1 MKGEGVAGETVQGE
15 GVAGETVQGEGFAGK
30 AVQGKGVA
38 GKAVQSEG
46 VAGKAVQSER
56 VGRREFLTGLAAA
69 AAALALPRRA
79 LALQDASRLV
89 IGHIQHGG
97 NWNPRPS
104 ALRRLGWELMR
115 RTSIETSSDAVTVRL
130 DRVGLHRFPLLYL
143 SGAGALPPLAEGERA
158 ALRRHLQYGGFLL
171 VDSADGSDGAGFDAS
186 VRRELAR
193 VLPAAP
199 IQPVARD
206 HVLSKSFYLLD
217 RQGGRVLVKPWL
229 EAQALDGRLS
239 VVYSQ
244 NDLGGA
250 WARSELG
257 DWEYPCT
264 PGGEPQ
270 RETAIRLGVNLAM
283 YALCTDYKDD
293 AVHLPFIMR
302 RRS

>member
-1 MKGEGVAGETVQGE
+1 MPP
-15 GVAGETVQGEGFAGK
+15 
-30 AVQGKGVA
+30 
-38 GKAVQSEG
+38 SP
-46 VAGKAVQSER
+46 R
-56 VGRREFLTGLAAA
+56 PLPRRKFLGGLAAA
-69 AAALALPRRA
+69 LAAAAWPRGARA
-79 LALQDASRLV
+79 LGDASRLA

-104 ALRRLGWELMR
+104 ALRRLGWELTR
-115 RTSIETSSDAVTVRL
+115 RTSIETANDAVPVRL
-130 DRVGLHRFPLLYL
+130 DRSGLHRHPMLYL
-143 SGAGALPPLAEGERA
+143 AGAGTLPPLSEPERA

-171 VDSADGSDGAGFDAS
+171 VDSADASDGTGFDAS
-186 VRRELAR
+186 VRRELAK

-199 IQPVARD
+199 LQPVPRD
-206 HVLSKSFYLLD
+206 HVLHKSFYLLD
-217 RQGGRVLVKPWL
+217 RQGGRVLVKPWI
-229 EAQALDGRLS
+229 EAQALDGRLA
-239 VVYSQ
+239 VLYSQ

-250 WARSELG
+250 WARTEVG

-270 RETAIRLGVNLAM
+270 RETAIRIGVNLAM

>member
-1 MKGEGVAGETVQGE
+1 MPTPRPL
-15 GVAGETVQGEGFAGK
+15 
-30 AVQGKGVA
+30 
-38 GKAVQSEG
+38 S
-46 VAGKAVQSER
+46 
-56 VGRREFLTGLAAA
+56 RRAFLRGAAA
-69 AAALALPRRA
+69 AAAAVAVPGGVRA
-79 LALQDASRLV
+79 ASDVSRLA
-89 IGHIQHGG
+89 IGIVQHGG
-97 NWNPRPS
+97 DWNPRPS
-104 ALRRLGWELMR
+104 ALRRLGWELTR
-115 RTSIETSSDAVTVRL
+115 RTSIETSNEPVAVRL
-130 DRVGLHRFPLLYL
+130 DRPGLHRHPFLVLA
-143 SGAGALPPLAEGERA
+143 GAGAFPPLSEAERA

-171 VDSADGSDGAGFDAS
+171 ADAADGSDGDGFDAA

-199 IQPVARD
+199 LQPIPRD
-206 HVLSKSFYLLD
+206 HVLNKSFYLLD

-229 EAQALDGRLS
+229 EAQALDGRLA

-264 PGGEPQ
+264 PGGEAQ
-270 RETAIRLGVNLAM
+270 RETAIRLGVNIAM

-293 AVHLPFIMR
+293 AVHLPFILR